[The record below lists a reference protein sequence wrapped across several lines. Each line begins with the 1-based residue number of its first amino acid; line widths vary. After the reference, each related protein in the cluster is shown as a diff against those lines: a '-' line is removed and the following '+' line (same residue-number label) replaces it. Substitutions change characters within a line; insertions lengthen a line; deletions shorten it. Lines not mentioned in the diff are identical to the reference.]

1 MLRMANLHENYPY
14 RLPVSA
20 EQTVR
25 VHPRYFAVVLFYLL
39 GINKFLIAHDN
50 DGYRFTLDFLIV
62 EILNLLEIQIIDLGH
77 VHFRGVVG
85 ITQHL
90 PVGKALALHPKV
102 GFGC

>member
-1 MLRMANLHENYPY
+1 MANLHENYPY
-14 RLPVSA
+14 PLTVSA

-25 VHPRYFAVVLFYLL
+25 VHTRYFAVVLFYLS
-39 GINKFLIAHDN
+39 GIDELLVAHDN

-77 VHFRGVVG
+77 AHFRRVIT

-90 PVGKALALHPKV
+90 PVGKMLTLHPEA
-102 GFGC
+102 GFRC